1 LQTQSRNDDHQSL
14 FHVDDNKKAA
24 AAEATNAVPSSG
36 ERKTNNY
43 YTFEERLTHLADYK
57 KNNGNCNVPQRY
69 KEFRNLGQWVAT
81 QRSSNYKKKIFM
93 RPNLTVHILQKR
105 KVFLKRFCKSKP
117 NGLQISITK
126 LILRCFTLDLSR
138 GANFLFLM
146 HRIFNIDHI
155 CIPLNN

>member
-81 QRSSNYKKKIFM
+81 QRSSNYKKKDFYEA
-93 RPNLTVHILQKR
+93 
-105 KVFLKRFCKSKP
+105 KP
-117 NGLQISITK
+117 NRSHFTK
-126 LILRCFTLDLSR
+126 TKSVLKTFW
-138 GANFLFLM
+138 
-146 HRIFNIDHI
+146 
-155 CIPLNN
+155 